1 MGDYKEAR
9 GKLTNT
15 QLDKWKF
22 AAKNKTRTILRTY
35 MKNFQDE
42 KLPYELFL
50 SIRQTIK
57 IMHFFA
63 NNM

>member
-1 MGDYKEAR
+1 MGNYEEVR

-22 AAKNKTRTILRTY
+22 VAKNKTRTILRIY

-50 SIRQTIK
+50 SIRQS
-57 IMHFFA
+57 
-63 NNM
+63 

>member
-1 MGDYKEAR
+1 MGNFEEAR

-22 AAKNKTRTILRTY
+22 VAKSKTRTILRIY
-35 MKNFQDE
+35 MKDFQDE
-42 KLPYELFL
+42 KFPCELFL

>member
-1 MGDYKEAR
+1 MGNFEEAR

-15 QLDKWKF
+15 QLDKLKF
-22 AAKNKTRTILRTY
+22 AAKSKMRTILRIH

-42 KLPYELFL
+42 KFPYELFL
-50 SIRQTIK
+50 SIRKTIK